1 MPRRSRRLRSSSSP
15 RASTKDG
22 KQVEVG
28 RLLLVNDHGDVDA
41 SQVIAFNGGGKAS
54 DASVAGVKVA
64 IAGEYL
70 VGLLMFGA
78 RDAKEVGDEGKDAG
92 FSFRTLQRAAEKAGV
107 QRKRQGFGKGSKVTW
122 ALPDSHPALKV
133 AAAMSGQTTI
143 PGA

>member
-1 MPRRSRRLRSSSSP
+1 VPRRSRRLRSSSSP

-54 DASVAGVKVA
+54 EEVHVKAA
-64 IAGEYL
+64 IAAEYL
-70 VGLLMFGA
+70 VGVLMFGV
-78 RDAKEVGDEGKDAG
+78 RDSKEVADEGKDAG

-107 QRKRQGFGKGSKVTW
+107 TRKRVGFGKGSKVTW

-133 AAAMSGQTTI
+133 AAAMTGQTTI